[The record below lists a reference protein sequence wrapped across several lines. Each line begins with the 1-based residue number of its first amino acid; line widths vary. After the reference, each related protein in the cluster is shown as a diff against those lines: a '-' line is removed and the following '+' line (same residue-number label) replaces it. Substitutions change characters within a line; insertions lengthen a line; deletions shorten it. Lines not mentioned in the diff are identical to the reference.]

1 MRSQIRSIHDYILS
15 DQMMRKFVHD
25 CMNELV
31 LRAGRERQPTLT
43 IAVKRFMER
52 YEDHETPDG
61 VKYTSTNVRLT
72 FKELF

>member
-1 MRSQIRSIHDYILS
+1 
-15 DQMMRKFVHD
+15 
-25 CMNELV
+25 MNELV